1 MACST
6 PHGIR
11 RDPLGGLIDQ
21 RWSRLKSIRE
31 RRKGRLKDLPPRPA
45 AGDSTMPRVMNSRYT
60 ALILPCFFEDVI
72 LQVSLTLAAGRA
84 RIMRDAGCPGN
95 HLMTDI
101 LPVLIMVARPAAG
114 KSEIIQFLNALLA
127 AERRARY
134 HLGGLR
140 VFDDFPML
148 WAWFEEDDLL
158 EKALGRPR
166 LHTTPD
172 GYFTD
177 VDLWHVLIHR
187 LSLEYDKWRR
197 EPHAGSTAVIEF
209 SRGAE
214 HGGYRS
220 ALSHLSDTILSQ
232 AACCYV
238 KVSYEESLR
247 KNRRRFDP
255 SHPDS
260 ILQHSLSDE
269 KMDRLYRED
278 DWDALTAD
286 DPEYLHVR
294 GRDVPYVVLDNEDD
308 VTTRAGPELAERLA
322 ACLERLWELWMARD
336 RL

>member
-1 MACST
+1 
-6 PHGIR
+6 
-11 RDPLGGLIDQ
+11 
-21 RWSRLKSIRE
+21 
-31 RRKGRLKDLPPRPA
+31 
-45 AGDSTMPRVMNSRYT
+45 MPRVMNSRYT
-60 ALILPCFFEDVI
+60 ARILSFFFEHVVH
-72 LQVSLTLAAGRA
+72 QVSLTLAAGRA
-84 RIMRDAGCPGN
+84 RIMTDAGYPGN

-101 LPVLIMVARPAAG
+101 FPILIMVARPAAG
-114 KSEIIQFLNALLA
+114 KSEIIRFLNALPT

-197 EPHAGSTAVIEF
+197 EPHVESTAVIEF
-209 SRGAE
+209 SRGVE

-220 ALSHLSDTILSQ
+220 AFHHPSDTILSQ

-247 KNRRRFDP
+247 KNRARFDP
-255 SHPDS
+255 SRPDS

-269 KMDRLYRED
+269 KMDRLYRDD

-286 DPEYLHVR
+286 EPGYLHVR
-294 GRDVPYVVLDNEDD
+294 GRNVPYVVLENEDD

-322 ACLERLWELWMARD
+322 ACLGRLWGLWTARD